1 MTDKTQ
7 ATPRS
12 EQETIISYD
21 RELDQ
26 WHYYSDVPKHNHK
39 WSELV
44 VNRTQFVE
52 RNGTIEVLE
61 GTIQGTVSVRKPIVM
76 SEETRA
82 KAAARF
88 KAYRD
93 RKNEVTDDEQ

>member
-1 MTDKTQ
+1 M
-7 ATPRS
+7 APRS

-39 WSELV
+39 WAGLV
-44 VNRTQFVE
+44 HNRTQLVE
-52 RNGTIEVLE
+52 KNGTIEVLE
-61 GTIQGTVSVRKPIVM
+61 GTINGNVSIRKHTVMP
-76 SEETRA
+76 EETRA
-82 KAAARF
+82 KAAARL

-93 RKNEVTDDEQ
+93 KKVEGEK